1 MAKHKL
7 GLAALVLA
15 LGIAAAPGVQAAGVS
30 TGAGA
35 FTPIESDVVAVRF
48 CPIRILC
55 KKGTH
60 AVCRYNSYRHKCV
73 CHCVPRGPIGIKPL
87 H

>member
-1 MAKHKL
+1 MRKHKL

-15 LGIAAAPGVQAAGVS
+15 LGIAVVPGVQAAGIS

-35 FTPIESDVVAVRF
+35 FTPIDENVVAVKF
-48 CPIRILC
+48 CPIHILC

-60 AVCRYNSYRHKCV
+60 AVCKYNKHRHKCV
-73 CHCVPRGPIGIKPL
+73 CTCVRNGPIGIKV